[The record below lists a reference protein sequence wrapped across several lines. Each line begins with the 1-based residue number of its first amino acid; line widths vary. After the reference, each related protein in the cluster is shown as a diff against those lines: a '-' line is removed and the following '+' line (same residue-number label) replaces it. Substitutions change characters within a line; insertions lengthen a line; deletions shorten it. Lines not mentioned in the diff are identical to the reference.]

1 MDKYSNYYTDLGL
14 LATNTKSIMPKES
27 KDLLNAIDKAVV
39 YKKRG
44 AYLKSKG
51 ISTYYP
57 YISIE
62 RPAEESINLTK
73 AAFEMEVLRY
83 DLNYDAQKQLYQKLL
98 DLKNLPES
106 NDLPLDKNSSGHFV
120 VKLTP
125 EQLENISFARCML
138 LPVKQGADSSTY
150 GLDLGG
156 AILTSADDLKVNW
169 KKGIVTE
176 NFRAMEP
183 VFDGHKIVT
192 LPSVSSR
199 GHTFYK
205 VPIIYDEIFR
215 RDLLVRYDTSTKK
228 YEIIGFGSGIENGML
243 RFGGGDKPRLGH
255 LITPIHIIL
264 SDDPSNEAMGV
275 EIDESTGK
283 PRMVTVI
290 DKATGKPVIDEK
302 TGQPK
307 LVPKFVPSIISTSV
321 DSNTGKPIY
330 LKYTKGTPFV
340 FTRDSAITNRPITR
354 GNFFY
359 FFAFTSPG
367 NYGTTSQSGLINV
380 DYGEVTRFTMEELQL
395 LAKIMEEDGE

>member
-1 MDKYSNYYTDLGL
+1 
-14 LATNTKSIMPKES
+14 MPKES

-138 LPVKQGADSSTY
+138 LPVKQGNDSSTY

-192 LPSVSSR
+192 LPSVSSC

-228 YEIIGFGSGIENGML
+228 YEIIGIGNDIENGMVRGPGYKL
-243 RFGGGDKPRLGH
+243 TPGDVITSIFKAIIPAGSSNTIAPTEYVDPETGKKKSAVITFTNPKTHQSITIGETYGEPFVYTRFGYH
-255 LITPIHIIL
+255 
-264 SDDPSNEAMGV
+264 E
-275 EIDESTGK
+275 
-283 PRMVTVI
+283 
-290 DKATGKPVIDEK
+290 
-302 TGQPK
+302 
-307 LVPKFVPSIISTSV
+307 
-321 DSNTGKPIY
+321 
-330 LKYTKGTPFV
+330 
-340 FTRDSAITNRPITR
+340 
-354 GNFFY
+354 
-359 FFAFTSPG
+359 
-367 NYGTTSQSGLINV
+367 
-380 DYGEVTRFTMEELQL
+380 
-395 LAKIMEEDGE
+395 